1 MITMLPF
8 FFFFFSP
15 SSLISAFSFV
25 FFFFTSSLW
34 MFCPFMRSL
43 FVDLLLSVVFS
54 PVGFPPPPSLG
65 DRPRTRP
72 RFVQYKT
79 DLSGFVFNSDHLSY
93 VIHIL
98 GKQHSMYIMPIST
111 KRFSFPNFGSYDT
124 DTYITPRVSILASD
138 VK

>member
-1 MITMLPF
+1 MDVLP
-8 FFFFFSP
+8 
-15 SSLISAFSFV
+15 LHALAVCRFV
-25 FFFFTSSLW
+25 TQ
-34 MFCPFMRSL
+34 RG
-43 FVDLLLSVVFS
+43 VLSRWI
-54 PVGFPPPPSLG
+54 PPPSLG

-98 GKQHSMYIMPIST
+98 GNQHSMYIMPIST